1 MTPTGTPTLDA
12 LTGCEI
18 SLPDP
23 AATPAI
29 GVTIRGL
36 DVRELTAEQAAEVR
50 SLVYEHNLVR
60 FRDQHLSD
68 EEYID
73 LARTIGRP
81 QVYFQ
86 ENYHHPDHPEI
97 FVSSNIPFRG
107 EKVGVAGTGAYWH
120 SDCSFFTEP
129 LSMTMITPRV
139 LPATPR
145 TTMFLDTA
153 AAFDALP
160 DDLRTRLEGTRAIH
174 EAKWRYK
181 VQPCDVDKSL
191 TELLED
197 FDRMAPAVTHPTIID
212 HPVNGRRCLYVSSG
226 FVVGFEGMDP
236 EASRALLDD
245 VVEHMQQE
253 RFILTSTWRMDQVV
267 LWDNRQLNHC
277 AGDKHTGDHSAS
289 YRIGVYDDL
298 AFYTT
303 QPAGRLYR

>member
-1 MTPTGTPTLDA
+1 MILLLPLLFSADA
-12 LTGCEI
+12 LF
-18 SLPDP
+18 
-23 AATPAI
+23 
-29 GVTIRGL
+29 V
-36 DVRELTAEQAAEVR
+36 EVGDR
-50 SLVYEHNLVR
+50 
-60 FRDQHLSD
+60 
-68 EEYID
+68 
-73 LARTIGRP
+73 
-81 QVYFQ
+81 
-86 ENYHHPDHPEI
+86 
-97 FVSSNIPFRG
+97 
-107 EKVGVAGTGAYWH
+107 
-120 SDCSFFTEP
+120 
-129 LSMTMITPRV
+129 
-139 LPATPR
+139 
-145 TTMFLDTA
+145 
-153 AAFDALP
+153 ALP
-160 DDLRTRLEGTRAIH
+160 DVTTTCGSLEKDYILEVNGGG
-174 EAKWRYK
+174 
-181 VQPCDVDKSL
+181 V
-191 TELLED
+191 LLED